1 MAATIEQAKQYKAQ
15 ALDTINKAQAKMD
28 EYEGKSIPADVSK
41 QIDDLFAAGDDLAR
55 RAELTQKSA
64 EAQKWREM
72 PDDLKRLETPQG
84 QLKPEE
90 GHEEDWG
97 KVMEKYGL
105 SRWQIKD
112 MKGTM
117 QSIDRAYRHSWNMLK
132 QAGAMEGKAYAETGA
147 TSGSTITADI
157 FVPEFVNKLYL
168 ASHLRQAG
176 SRIVPL
182 KGDIT
187 RYPRMTTA
195 SAKADLIAEAGAA
208 TAVNATLGEQCSSTP
223 TCSALLQQASIE
235 IVADAEFDIL
245 SEIILPDM
253 AQQFA
258 AAENSF
264 FTTGTGSGQPRV
276 IVAGLSVWQV
286 FGFPGRHLQTTI
298 TLTVSSTSP
307 TPSSPQ
313 YRTGPKCAYMMH
325 DSIMAK
331 VFRKV
336 KAVSGGT
343 YIWEPSQQ
351 VGQPDTIYGKPVYY
365 NQSMTSAGSSATNLA
380 R

>member
-64 EAQKWREM
+64 DAQKWREM

-105 SRWQIKD
+105 RRWQIKD

-208 TAVNATLGEQCSSTP
+208 TAVNSTLGEVQFN
-223 TCSALLQQASIE
+223 AYMFRALQQASIE

-264 FTTGTGSGQPRV
+264 FTVGTGSGQPEGL
-276 IVAGLSVWQV
+276 VAGLSVTSVSVSWATS
-286 FGFPGRHLQTTI
+286 QTFDQ
-298 TLTVSSTSP
+298 L
-307 TPSSPQ
+307 
-313 YRTGPKCAYMMH
+313 
-325 DSIMAK
+325 
-331 VFRKV
+331 
-336 KAVSGGT
+336 
-343 YIWEPSQQ
+343 
-351 VGQPDTIYGKPVYY
+351 
-365 NQSMTSAGSSATNLA
+365 
-380 R
+380 

>member
-105 SRWQIKD
+105 RRWQIKD

-117 QSIDRAYRHSWNMLK
+117 KSIDRAYRQSWNMLK
-132 QAGAMEGKAYAETGA
+132 NSGALEGKAYAESAA
-147 TSGSTITADI
+147 TSGATITADI

-176 SRIVPL
+176 ARIVPL
-182 KGDIT
+182 KGRHHPLSQDDHSLRKGRPHSRGGR
-187 RYPRMTTA
+187 RYSRQRH
-195 SAKADLIAEAGAA
+195 AGRA
-208 TAVNATLGEQCSSTP
+208 GSSTP
-223 TCSALLQQASIE
+223 TCSALCSR
-235 IVADAEFDIL
+235 
-245 SEIILPDM
+245 LPSRSWPM
-253 AQQFA
+253 
-258 AAENSF
+258 
-264 FTTGTGSGQPRV
+264 P
-276 IVAGLSVWQV
+276 
-286 FGFPGRHLQTTI
+286 
-298 TLTVSSTSP
+298 SSTYCPRSSCP
-307 TPSSPQ
+307 TWRSSSRRLRTPSSPWAPAP
-313 YRTGPKCAYMMH
+313 RSRRA
-325 DSIMAK
+325 
-331 VFRKV
+331 
-336 KAVSGGT
+336 
-343 YIWEPSQQ
+343 
-351 VGQPDTIYGKPVYY
+351 
-365 NQSMTSAGSSATNLA
+365 
-380 R
+380 